1 MRFMSVL
8 DLSLSP
14 EGTEHHHTQWGYFRS
29 RIFLLLGY
37 NLKVLSRSSN
47 QGPKTRGANRVQY
60 ELTELAYDKRL
71 ILGVGDI

>member
-47 QGPKTRGANRVQY
+47 QGPKTRGANRS
-60 ELTELAYDKRL
+60 EIDDTTFAKNNRKGNL
-71 ILGVGDI
+71 I